1 MGAKRSHAGLLRM
14 ALVAAASRAND
25 TSTAGVRG
33 VRDGIITAEYHRA
46 EARVLAHFTHLG
58 YAADDAAAANS
69 SSLCQSANALV
80 LPPHCTRSLKFE
92 LDGAARTVTW
102 RAGDSAAARAAAAAA
117 AVMDL
122 PRDQR
127 CTAVGCGAERLAAA
141 VDAAEARVVVHKP
154 EPLDYK
160 DAAGLARALAA
171 DGYAVVRALD
181 AVETEELAAGIL
193 ALAGAAPGAADA
205 ACALRRSA
213 NPVTGTLSRGNAVA
227 NGGAHAWALWRA
239 RTRRGILSTF
249 EALWNETDLLS
260 SFDYP
265 SALLSATQTEPV
277 PICAKI
283 KTFYAPLISW

>member
-127 CTAVGCGAERLAAA
+127 CTAVGCGAGFLE
-141 VDAAEARVVVHKP
+141 
-154 EPLDYK
+154 
-160 DAAGLARALAA
+160 
-171 DGYAVVRALD
+171 
-181 AVETEELAAGIL
+181 
-193 ALAGAAPGAADA
+193 
-205 ACALRRSA
+205 
-213 NPVTGTLSRGNAVA
+213 
-227 NGGAHAWALWRA
+227 
-239 RTRRGILSTF
+239 
-249 EALWNETDLLS
+249 
-260 SFDYP
+260 P
-265 SALLSATQTEPV
+265 SAS
-277 PICAKI
+277 
-283 KTFYAPLISW
+283 